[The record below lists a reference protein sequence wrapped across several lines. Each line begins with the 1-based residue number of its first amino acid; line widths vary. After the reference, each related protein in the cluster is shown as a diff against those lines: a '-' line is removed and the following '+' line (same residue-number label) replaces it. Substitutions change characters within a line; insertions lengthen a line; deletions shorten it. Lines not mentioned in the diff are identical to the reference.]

1 MKQKKVLVI
10 VAHPDDEIIWMGGT
24 LIRNSLLNKK
34 WNLTII
40 SLCRRNDNDRAPKFF
55 KVCQILNAKGF
66 MSDLEDDKLGI
77 IDNNEVVNRLK
88 GIIDKAGK
96 EYDYVFTHGENGEY
110 GHIRHKDVNKAVK
123 EMIYKKFI
131 LCKKL
136 FSFAYVRN
144 AYKIRISEH
153 PKVAKQLFDIK
164 NGGECYIDLNAN
176 KFINLNKQE
185 LLKKKE
191 LITMTYGFNKG
202 SFEEISCKDKEAF
215 RI

>member
-10 VAHPDDEIIWMGGT
+10 VAHPDDETIWMGGT
-24 LIRNSLLNKK
+24 LIRNSLLNRK

-40 SLCRRNDNDRAPKFF
+40 SLCRRDDKDRAPKFF
-55 KVCQILNAKGF
+55 RVCQILNAKGF

-77 IDNNEVVNRLK
+77 IENNEVIDRIK
-88 GIIDKAGK
+88 GIIDKAGRD
-96 EYDYVFTHGENGEY
+96 YDYVFTHGENGEY

-123 EMIYKKFI
+123 DMIYKKFI

-136 FSFAYVRN
+136 FLFAYVRN
-144 AYKIRISEH
+144 GE
-153 PKVAKQLFDIK
+153 
-164 NGGECYIDLNAN
+164 ECYIDPNAN

-191 LITMTYGFNKG
+191 LITMIYEFNKG